1 MFETVRKVLAEQLEV
16 DESII
21 TPETDI
27 IDDLGADSLDL
38 VELVM
43 SLEEH
48 YDIVLTD
55 DKTANVRTVGQVVKM
70 LEQFIWKRGPHGP
83 SFFSKPAVDLYSR
96 IG

>member
-16 DESII
+16 DPAMI
-21 TPETDI
+21 TMETDI

-55 DKTANVRTVGQVVKM
+55 DKTANVRTVGQVVNM
-70 LEQFIWKRGPHGP
+70 LEQF
-83 SFFSKPAVDLYSR
+83 A
-96 IG
+96 

>member
-1 MFETVRKVLAEQLEV
+1 MFRLFETVRKVLAAQLEV
-16 DESII
+16 DPELI
-21 TPETDI
+21 TADTDI

-55 DKTANVRTVGQVVKM
+55 DKTANVRTVGQVVNM
-70 LEQFIWKRGPHGP
+70 LEQF
-83 SFFSKPAVDLYSR
+83 A
-96 IG
+96 

>member
-55 DKTANVRTVGQVVKM
+55 DKTANVRTVGQVVNM
-70 LEQFIWKRGPHGP
+70 LEQFI
-83 SFFSKPAVDLYSR
+83 
-96 IG
+96 

>member
-16 DESII
+16 DPSII
-21 TPETDI
+21 TLETDI

-55 DKTANVRTVGQVVKM
+55 DKTANVRTVGQVVEM
-70 LEQFIWKRGPHGP
+70 LEGIVK
-83 SFFSKPAVDLYSR
+83 
-96 IG
+96 

>member
-27 IDDLGADSLDL
+27 INDLGADSLDL

-70 LEQFIWKRGPHGP
+70 LEQFI
-83 SFFSKPAVDLYSR
+83 
-96 IG
+96 

>member
-55 DKTANVRTVGQVVKM
+55 DKTANIRTVGQVVKM
-70 LEQFIWKRGPHGP
+70 LEQFI
-83 SFFSKPAVDLYSR
+83 
-96 IG
+96 

>member
-55 DKTANVRTVGQVVKM
+55 DKTANVRTVGQVIKM
-70 LEQFIWKRGPHGP
+70 LEQFI
-83 SFFSKPAVDLYSR
+83 
-96 IG
+96 

>member
-16 DESII
+16 DPAMI
-21 TPETDI
+21 TMETDI
-27 IDDLGADSLDL
+27 IDDLGADSLNL

-55 DKTANVRTVGQVVKM
+55 DKTANVRTVGQVVNM
-70 LEQFIWKRGPHGP
+70 LEQF
-83 SFFSKPAVDLYSR
+83 A
-96 IG
+96 

>member
-1 MFETVRKVLAEQLEV
+1 MDVIHLFETVRKVLAEQLEV
-16 DESII
+16 DPGLI

-27 IDDLGADSLDL
+27 IGDLGADSLDL

-55 DKTANVRTVGQVVKM
+55 DKTANVRTVGQVVDM
-70 LEQFIWKRGPHGP
+70 LDGIVK
-83 SFFSKPAVDLYSR
+83 
-96 IG
+96 

>member
-1 MFETVRKVLAEQLEV
+1 MFETVRNVLAEQLEV
-16 DESII
+16 DPGLI

-27 IDDLGADSLDL
+27 IGDLGADSLDL

-55 DKTANVRTVGQVVKM
+55 DKTANVRTVGQVVDM
-70 LEQFIWKRGPHGP
+70 LDGIVK
-83 SFFSKPAVDLYSR
+83 
-96 IG
+96 

>member
-16 DESII
+16 DPALI

-55 DKTANVRTVGQVVKM
+55 DKTANVRTVGQVVSM
-70 LEQFIWKRGPHGP
+70 LDSI
-83 SFFSKPAVDLYSR
+83 L
-96 IG
+96 

>member
-16 DESII
+16 DPAMI
-21 TPETDI
+21 TMETDI

-55 DKTANVRTVGQVVKM
+55 DKTANVRTVGQ
-70 LEQFIWKRGPHGP
+70 
-83 SFFSKPAVDLYSR
+83 
-96 IG
+96 IGRAHV

>member
-16 DESII
+16 DPAAI
-21 TPETDI
+21 TMETDI

-55 DKTANVRTVGQVVKM
+55 DKTANVRTVGQVVNM
-70 LEQFIWKRGPHGP
+70 LEQF
-83 SFFSKPAVDLYSR
+83 A
-96 IG
+96 

>member
-16 DESII
+16 DPAMI
-21 TPETDI
+21 TMETDI
-27 IDDLGADSLDL
+27 IEDLGADSLDL

-55 DKTANVRTVGQVVKM
+55 DKTANVRTVGQVMQM
-70 LEQFIWKRGPHGP
+70 LENVI
-83 SFFSKPAVDLYSR
+83 
-96 IG
+96 

>member
-16 DESII
+16 DSAMI
-21 TPETDI
+21 TMETDI

-55 DKTANVRTVGQVVKM
+55 DKTANVRTVGQVVNM
-70 LEQFIWKRGPHGP
+70 LEQF
-83 SFFSKPAVDLYSR
+83 A
-96 IG
+96 

>member
-27 IDDLGADSLDL
+27 IYDLGADSLDL

-70 LEQFIWKRGPHGP
+70 LEQFI
-83 SFFSKPAVDLYSR
+83 
-96 IG
+96 

>member
-1 MFETVRKVLAEQLEV
+1 MFETVKKVLAEQLEV
-16 DESII
+16 DPELI

-43 SLEEH
+43 SLEEY

-55 DKTANVRTVGQVVKM
+55 DKTANVRTVGQVVEM
-70 LEQFIWKRGPHGP
+70 LDSIVK
-83 SFFSKPAVDLYSR
+83 
-96 IG
+96 

>member
-27 IDDLGADSLDL
+27 INDLGADSLDL

-48 YDIVLTD
+48 YDIVPTD

-70 LEQFIWKRGPHGP
+70 LEQFI
-83 SFFSKPAVDLYSR
+83 
-96 IG
+96 

>member
-16 DESII
+16 DPAMI
-21 TPETDI
+21 TMETGI

-55 DKTANVRTVGQVVKM
+55 DKTANVRTVGQVVNM
-70 LEQFIWKRGPHGP
+70 LEQF
-83 SFFSKPAVDLYSR
+83 A
-96 IG
+96 

>member
-16 DESII
+16 DPAMI
-21 TPETDI
+21 TMETDI
-27 IDDLGADSLDL
+27 IDDLGADSLGL

-55 DKTANVRTVGQVVKM
+55 DKTANVRTVGQVVNM
-70 LEQFIWKRGPHGP
+70 LEQF
-83 SFFSKPAVDLYSR
+83 A
-96 IG
+96 